1 MKEKLNRI
9 YSLIETG
16 VECKNL
22 DESDIDLLITNII
35 MLIEEHI
42 RKTQDV
48 TKPKYRRKYD

>member
-1 MKEKLNRI
+1 MKEKLDKI

-35 MLIEEHI
+35 MIIENNI

-48 TKPKYRRKYD
+48 TKPKYRK